1 MNDKYII
8 LQKSKQ
14 KVRLLAGNNTWNV
27 SIAGKTY
34 HVDIFMEALFASL
47 IYEPLSD
54 STREMIH
61 YINDRYDKGAQ
72 PTYVEKFISIFKE
85 FHKPVEA
92 SEEELAA
99 PCILAHGD
107 YGCGVPFYKYACAIS
122 QENEERLIKE
132 SLENPYEAWRHCKEF
147 FQDYIIKYDQDF
159 DSKITLEEQAI
170 ILSDNFLKMHGI
182 TDCRALDCQTS
193 NNKKASDR
201 QNTEYKR
208 VVETP
213 KGVTLKGNL
222 IAFLIIAVCMYI
234 AYSLMGFTLAL
245 RGTVLLVGCIIARVA
260 RTDYIAYNSEYNVA
274 NANNLK
280 FKDKYDIFVKE
291 RWETGKL
298 STLVNRMKRNPI
310 VVLAMILIAIVAM
323 AAIGWQM
330 MKSEDKFVWFIGFA
344 LTFSPTAYIIDRL
357 GIFNSSRRR

>member
-8 LQKSKQ
+8 LQKTKQ
-14 KVRLLAGNNTWNV
+14 KIRLLAGDDTWNV

-54 STREMIH
+54 STREMMH

-159 DSKITLEEQAI
+159 DSKMTLEEQAI
-170 ILSDNFLKMHGI
+170 ILSENFLKMHGI
-182 TDCRALDCQTS
+182 TDCRALSRQVS
-193 NNKKASDR
+193 NNKRASDR
-201 QNTEYKR
+201 QKTENKR

-213 KGVTLKGNL
+213 KGVIPKCFLIMFLVLAVCLYAAYKLMAMPVISGTLCFGCCIFAIIFPTIYIMNNSKYNVENADSLNFADKYRLLCKDGKRREKALNDGVNTLTAKITGNL
-222 IAFLIIAVCMYI
+222 IMLLITIIVMAV
-234 AYSLMGFTLAL
+234 
-245 RGTVLLVGCIIARVA
+245 
-260 RTDYIAYNSEYNVA
+260 
-274 NANNLK
+274 
-280 FKDKYDIFVKE
+280 
-291 RWETGKL
+291 
-298 STLVNRMKRNPI
+298 
-310 VVLAMILIAIVAM
+310 
-323 AAIGWQM
+323 IGWQLI
-330 MKSEDKFVWFIGFA
+330 KIENFFVQFIGFM
-344 LTFSPTAYIIDRL
+344 LIFGPISVILDKL
-357 GIFNSSRRR
+357 GLLKRRR

>member
-14 KVRLLAGNNTWNV
+14 KVRLLAGNDTWNV

-34 HVDIFMEALFASL
+34 HVDIFMEALFTSL

-54 STREMIH
+54 STREMMH

-92 SEEELAA
+92 SEGELVA

-159 DSKITLEEQAI
+159 DSKMTLEEQAI
-170 ILSDNFLKMHGI
+170 ILSENFLKMHGI
-182 TDCRALDCQTS
+182 TDCRALGRKNS
-193 NNKKASDR
+193 NAKASDSKK
-201 QNTEYKR
+201 NEAKR
-208 VVETP
+208 IVTTP
-213 KGVTLKGNL
+213 EDVTFKSYL
-222 IAFLIIAVCMYI
+222 IAFLIMAGSIYA
-234 AYSLMGFTLAL
+234 AYKFMEASLTISGI
-245 RGTVLLVGCIIARVA
+245 VLVGGCIFACIFQIVYVLNR
-260 RTDYIAYNSEYNVA
+260 SEYNVE
-274 NANNLK
+274 NANSLGL
-280 FKDKYDIFVKE
+280 IEKE
-291 RWETGKL
+291 RLFIKEKNKGWEHKEQSL
-298 STLVNRMKRNPI
+298 ADKIDRNPK
-310 VVLAMILIAIVAM
+310 MTLIAIFISIVVM
-323 AAIGWQM
+323 AAVGWYM
-330 MKSEDKFVWFIGFA
+330 MKSKDFFVQFIGFM
-344 LTFSPTAYIIDRL
+344 LIFGPTSVILDKL
-357 GIFNSSRRR
+357 GLLKRRR